1 MEGTHLALVLAS
13 ARRMTPEATFPEWWD
28 WELAFTAHVELR
40 MEQRGV
46 TEVDVRAMLER
57 ATRYEP
63 SVVEGRFMIHAIHQQ
78 RPWIV
83 IVEPD
88 AEAKLQVVVTVYEV
102 SG

>member
-1 MEGTHLALVLAS
+1 
-13 ARRMTPEATFPEWWD
+13 MTAKPAFPAWWN
-28 WELAFTAHVELR
+28 WELSFTPHAELR

-57 ATRYEP
+57 ATSFEP
-63 SVVEGRFMIHAIHQQ
+63 SVVDGRFMIHVVRNN

-88 AEAKLQVVVTVYEV
+88 TDASLLVVVTVYEV
-102 SG
+102 SE